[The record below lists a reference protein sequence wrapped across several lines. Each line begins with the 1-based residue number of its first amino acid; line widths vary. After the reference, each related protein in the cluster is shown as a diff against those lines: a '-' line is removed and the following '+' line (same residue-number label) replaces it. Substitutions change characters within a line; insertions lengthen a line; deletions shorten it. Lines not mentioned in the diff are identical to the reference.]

1 MYLLKSFA
9 KRRKLSSQKQICL
22 IQKHKIVEKK
32 YTKKKQY
39 FYQQQDEIHFK
50 LSDSKDSEIVEL
62 DEGHY
67 K

>member
-32 YTKKKQY
+32 YTKKKTI
-39 FYQQQDEIHFK
+39 F
-50 LSDSKDSEIVEL
+50 LSATR
-62 DEGHY
+62 
-67 K
+67 